1 MAIMNLSGD
10 ALAAHLQGGDGAQLG
25 NAANPPPD
33 VPDVQSLASASAPPA
48 QPKPFKIEPI
58 GRDFSLDAALEK
70 AYKVAEK
77 FMNTI
82 LNQDALNVDVVQN
95 EENFIGQV
103 TDLNTG
109 KMIKEYDGTD
119 VLKFYA
125 EGKKGTCVIIDG
137 KI

>member
-25 NAANPPPD
+25 NAAHAPPD
-33 VPDVQSLASASAPPA
+33 VPDMQKLAKASRPPTQA
-48 QPKPFKIEPI
+48 KAFTIDPI
-58 GRDFSLDAALEK
+58 GRDFSLDEALEK

-77 FMNTI
+77 FMNSI
-82 LNQDALNVDVVQN
+82 LNQDALSVDVVQN
-95 EENFIGQV
+95 EQDFIGQV
-103 TDLNTG
+103 MDLNTG

-125 EGKKGTCVIIDG
+125 EGKKGTGVIIDG